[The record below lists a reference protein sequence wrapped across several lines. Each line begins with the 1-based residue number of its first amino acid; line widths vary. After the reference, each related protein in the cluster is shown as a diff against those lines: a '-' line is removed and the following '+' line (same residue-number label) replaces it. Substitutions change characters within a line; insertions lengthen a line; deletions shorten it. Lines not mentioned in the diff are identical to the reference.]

1 MPALPAD
8 IAAATREA
16 AISTWSDPAI
26 AARYP
31 AARDGSVT
39 PAAGYCDSAIDAD
52 TVIKA
57 RGALIG
63 VERRRFAVTVQD
75 LAWPD
80 PTTGIPT
87 ALLVDLEQRAN
98 GAFLM
103 ARVELDLE
111 AETSS
116 FELFG

>member
-8 IAAATREA
+8 IAAASREV
-16 AISTWSDPAI
+16 AIATWSDATI

-39 PAAGYCDSAIDAD
+39 TALGYFDSAADAD
-52 TVIKA
+52 TIIDA

-63 VERRRFAVTVQD
+63 AERRRFAVMAQD
-75 LAWPD
+75 LVWPD
-80 PTTGIPT
+80 PATGIPT
-87 ALLVDLEQRAN
+87 ARLIDDEQRAD
-98 GAFLM
+98 GAFLV
-103 ARVELDLE
+103 ARVELDLD

>member
-8 IAAATREA
+8 IAAATREV

-39 PAAGYCDSAIDAD
+39 PATSYFDRAADAQAIID
-52 TVIKA
+52 A

-63 VERRRFAVTVQD
+63 VERRRFAVTAQD
-75 LAWPD
+75 LVWPD
-80 PTTGIPT
+80 PAAGIPT
-87 ALLVDLEQRAN
+87 ARLIDDEQRAD
-98 GAFLM
+98 GAFLV
-103 ARVELDLE
+103 ARVELDLD

>member
-8 IAAATREA
+8 IAAASREV

-39 PAAGYCDSAIDAD
+39 PATGYCDSAADAD
-52 TVIKA
+52 AIINA
-57 RGALIG
+57 RGVLIG
-63 VERRRFAVTVQD
+63 VERRRFAVAVQD
-75 LAWPD
+75 LVWPD
-80 PTTGIPT
+80 PATGIPT
-87 ALLVDLEQRAN
+87 VQLVDNEQRAD
-98 GAFLM
+98 GAFLV
-103 ARVELDLE
+103 ARVELDLD

>member
-8 IAAATREA
+8 IAAATREV
-16 AISTWSDPAI
+16 AISTWSDTAI

-39 PAAGYCDSAIDAD
+39 PATGYFDSAANAD
-52 TVIKA
+52 TVIQA

-75 LAWPD
+75 LVWPD
-80 PTTGIPT
+80 PASGIPT
-87 ALLVDLEQRAN
+87 ARLIDGEQRAD
-98 GAFLM
+98 GDFLV
-103 ARVELDLE
+103 ARVELDLD
-111 AETSS
+111 AETTS

>member
-8 IAAATREA
+8 IAAASREV
-16 AISTWSDPAI
+16 AISTWSDAAI

-39 PAAGYCDSAIDAD
+39 PAMGYCDNAADAES
-52 TVIKA
+52 VIKA

-75 LAWPD
+75 LVWPD
-80 PTTGIPT
+80 PASGIPT
-87 ALLVDLEQRAN
+87 ARLIDGEQRVD